1 MGGTAVLI
9 GPETEGLKEGE
20 GKQGERPLRGPDASQ
35 GLGRGQEARQEED
48 LRWEGQQ
55 ACRRARLSTPA
66 FIQSEAA
73 GGLGQRRGSTTET
86 VQRRLCW

>member
-9 GPETEGLKEGE
+9 GPESEGLKEGE
-20 GKQGERPLRGPDASQ
+20 GKQGETLRGPDASQ
-35 GLGRGQEARQEED
+35 GLGRGQEARQEEE
-48 LRWEGQQ
+48 LRQEGQQ
-55 ACRRARLSTPA
+55 ACCRPQLSTPA

-86 VQRRLCW
+86 VQVRLCW